1 MIKKMAK
8 MMPKEIKKM
17 AKMMPKK
24 IKKMA
29 KKKKKKKKRKR
40 RRKRRPRK
48 NGPGWI
54 SRPEFQAGFLGH
66 PSGLEQETRPRP
78 DFQAGFLGYLPSLE
92 KRPRLV
98 FLRTSRPDF
107 LRAQNQ
113 PQNPARPDF
122 PGRLSCASK
131 RGIFPCNSP
140 TYSPLLYIDP
150 FVQI

>member
-1 MIKKMAK
+1 MNHQWSFKVVPKKIKKMAK

-107 LRAQNQ
+107 LRAQKGEYSLVT
-113 PQNPARPDF
+113 PP
-122 PGRLSCASK
+122 
-131 RGIFPCNSP
+131 P
-140 TYSPLLYIDP
+140 TPLYYI
-150 FVQI
+150 